1 MQQSDDSS
9 EESGA
14 EDFFTKTSKVR
25 EIASD
30 DEQEIVPTKLSKRK
44 MNKITAEGPYQ
55 GKNVTVFTE
64 DGTKVSKDAHER
76 KKYLDSLKINMRDEN
91 DVESDSD
98 EQQNYLET
106 VRSNLLKTKEEDT
119 KLAKQK
125 LKEKRIKSKKRQRG
139 AQDGSED
146 DDGVQ
151 LASQQS
157 GELSELSQEPSES
170 EQYSSD
176 SK

>member
-1 MQQSDDSS
+1 
-9 EESGA
+9 
-14 EDFFTKTSKVR
+14 
-25 EIASD
+25 
-30 DEQEIVPTKLSKRK
+30 

-98 EQQNYLET
+98 EQQNYLKT

-139 AQDGSED
+139 AQDGSD
-146 DDGVQ
+146 DEGVQ
-151 LASQQS
+151 LASDQS

-170 EQYSSD
+170 EQVDNSEMGSDQESSD
-176 SK
+176 EEPIVPPTKRQKLNAEDKVLALLKKQSLF